1 LKTTRHSTLKLII
14 IIVATYAFFLVGIV
28 WADSIDYSTAMH
40 IDLTDPEVCEVF
52 LREQVPTYSGV
63 AGSGEAPAGVSRGNI
78 SEAEDVFA
86 GGTGDVADENW
97 VNLTGKTLSLG
108 ESELVKPYK
117 QPMFTPTDLPVRYYT
132 YQMKFNISPEKNT
145 YIKDNV
151 LVPGIYIE
159 AIADNWEIFVNGN
172 LIRREIYLDES
183 GNIAVHRSVSAYS
196 IPFDKDYLK
205 EGENTLTFNIIAH
218 PNTVDSGIYYNSEV
232 YIDDIDAIEKANANF
247 FLLFFTGITAFMG
260 FYNLLVFFG
269 NKEEKA
275 YLYYSLVQFLL
286 AVYIFTNTS
295 WISVLIL
302 NTQITKRLEYI
313 SMTLLPILV
322 LLFAQG
328 VAKEKIGIFMRIVAA
343 VQILIAVLLPFGGVQ
358 FSVDL
363 LLLSEACMLISLFYG
378 MITGVKWLTKTAK
391 AENPEGRITLRGF
404 TAVLFLTVLG
414 NTFIG
419 LLFVIVCAVF
429 GVIRSTFLEA
439 DQNSVIV
446 GLFAFVLAVSFSL
459 QNEVTE
465 TKHKV
470 LHQNEELEEKVASR
484 TRDLEKQTEIAINAS
499 KTKSRFLATMSHEIR
514 TPMNAIIGISEILKA
529 RSDLQTEVRSGIDKI
544 HHSGKNLLGIIN
556 DILDLS
562 KAETGKLEIVPT
574 EFAFP
579 SLIND
584 TVQLNIVRIGS
595 KPIKFTMSL
604 SDNLP
609 EKLIGDELR
618 IKQILNNILSNAF
631 KYTDKGSVNFD
642 ISGEKTDNG
651 FMTIFTVS
659 DTGQGM
665 HEEELQT
672 LFDEYSRFNKI
683 ANRKTEGA
691 GLGMNITGQL
701 ISLMGGTIDVKSTFG
716 KGSIFT
722 VSIPL
727 KAAPETAAISVDTRN
742 KLCSFTF
749 GEKEKIGERRK
760 EIREFFPGKTVLVVD
775 DVETNLYVAEG
786 LLKPYKLGITTAMS
800 GFEAIHLIKS
810 GKTFDIIFMD
820 HMMPEMDG
828 IETVEK
834 IRKMGYTLPIAA
846 LTANAIVGNEAIFKE
861 SGFDDFLSKP
871 IDIRDLNRILVR
883 FLRTAEPILSGELIM
898 QNARLMPADH
908 KTLPA
913 EAVPPAVTSKS
924 TEKTK
929 PATQPAGASPLKH
942 LFVINPKSF
951 PERKEMNAFCENV
964 KDILGDAASIIIS
977 RYPRYAT
984 SKVNSYLSEKTK
996 KGEKVRVYAV
1006 GGDGI
1011 LFDCLSGVLQYPES
1025 ELASV
1030 PYGNANDFLRA
1041 FGSENAPVFRDIKL
1055 LSQSPSV
1062 STDVF
1067 RCGANMALVN
1077 AAIGL
1082 EGSSILVTASM
1093 AKKLAK
1099 IPFLRKLI
1107 PTLYI
1112 LGAVVVLF
1120 DKKLRSQYYQIT
1132 LDDVDYSGEYIDIN
1146 IGNCYGNGGSNASN
1160 PYAMPDDGYLDAIF
1174 IKKMP
1179 LLKCL
1184 IAVNAFTSGNFEK
1197 FPAEFFHVR
1206 FKKMFA
1212 SSEEPIRIAADGEA
1226 FYTSEVS
1233 IEIHPKSV
1241 NIIAP
1246 EGIIY
1251 RPFKEYKK

>member
-1 LKTTRHSTLKLII
+1 LNSSRHSSIKLIVI
-14 IIVATYAFFLVGIV
+14 IALTYVFFLVGII
-28 WADSIDYSTAMH
+28 WADNIDYSTPMR

-52 LREQVPTYSGV
+52 LRENTESVG
-63 AGSGEAPAGVSRGNI
+63 AGSGTDI
-78 SEAEDVFA
+78 SPEND
-86 GGTGDVADENW
+86 TENW

-132 YQMKFNISPEKNT
+132 YQMNFGISPEKFS

-151 LVPGIYIE
+151 LVPGLYIE
-159 AIADNWEIFVNGN
+159 AIADNWEIFLNGN
-172 LIRREIYLDES
+172 LIKREIYLDDS
-183 GNIAVHRSVSAYS
+183 GNIEVHRSVSAYS
-196 IPFDKDYLK
+196 FPFDKDYLI

-260 FYNLLVFFG
+260 FYNLLVYLG
-269 NKEEKA
+269 NSKEKA

-322 LLFAQG
+322 LFFAQG
-328 VAKEKIGIFMRIVAA
+328 VAKERIGIFMRIVTA
-343 VQILIAVLLPFGGVQ
+343 VQILIALLLPFGGVQ

-363 LLLSEACMLISLFYG
+363 LLLSEVCMLISLFYG
-378 MITGVKWLTKTAK
+378 MITGVKWLKKTAK
-391 AENPEGRITLRGF
+391 AESPEGRITLRSF
-404 TAVLFLTVLG
+404 TAVLFRTVLG

-459 QNEVTE
+459 QQEVTE

-470 LHQNEELEEKVASR
+470 LQQNEELEEKVASR
-484 TRDLEKQTEIAINAS
+484 TRDLEEQTEIAINAS

-514 TPMNAIIGISEILKA
+514 TPMNAIIGISEILRA

-562 KAETGKLEIVPT
+562 KAESGKLEIVPT
-574 EFAFP
+574 EFSLP

-584 TVQLNIVRIGS
+584 TVQLNIVRIGK
-595 KPIKFTMSL
+595 KPIKFTL
-604 SDNLP
+604 TLADNLP

-631 KYTDKGSVNFD
+631 KYTDKGSVKFD
-642 ISGEKTDNG
+642 ISAELSPLSSVVSLL
-651 FMTIFTVS
+651 FSVS

-683 ANRKTEGA
+683 ANRKTEGT

-716 KGSIFT
+716 EGSIFT
-722 VSIPL
+722 VSLPL
-727 KAAPETAAISVDTRN
+727 GRRPTVNSPETRVISADIIN
-742 KLCSFTF
+742 SLQSFTF
-749 GEKEKIGERRK
+749 SQSEKASERRK
-760 EIREFFPGKTVLVVD
+760 KIREYFPGKSVLVVD

-786 LLKPYKLGITTAMS
+786 LLKPYGLSITVALS
-800 GFEAIHLIKS
+800 GFEAIEIIRS
-810 GKTFDIIFMD
+810 GKTFDILFMD

-834 IRKMGYTLPIAA
+834 IRAMGYTLPIVA
-846 LTANAIVGNEAIFKE
+846 LTANAIVGNEEIFKE
-861 SGFDDFLSKP
+861 SGFDDFSSKP
-871 IDIRDLNRILVR
+871 IDVRDLNRILVR
-883 FLRTAEPILSGELIM
+883 FLRTPLSNGELIM
-898 QNARLMPADH
+898 QNTEQNTEYRVQNTEQ
-908 KTLPA
+908 KTEDTYSLLRG
-913 EAVPPAVTSKS
+913 ERVDIQKDSHRES
-924 TEKTK
+924 TGDLV
-929 PATQPAGASPLKH
+929 AH

-951 PERKEMNAFCENV
+951 PDKREMNAFSENV
-964 KDILGDAASIIIS
+964 MNILGDAATVIIS
-977 RYPRYAT
+977 RYPRYAI

-996 KGEKVRVYAV
+996 KGERVRVYAV

-1041 FGSENAPVFRDIKL
+1041 FGKENVETFRDIKL
-1055 LSQSPSV
+1055 LSQSPSI
-1062 STDVF
+1062 STDTF
-1067 RCGANMALVN
+1067 RCGANPALVN

-1093 AKKLAK
+1093 AKKLSK

-1120 DKKLRSQYYQIT
+1120 DKKLRSQYYHIT
-1132 LDDVDYSGEYIDIN
+1132 LDGVDYSGEYIDIN
-1146 IGNCYGNGGSNASN
+1146 IGNCFGNGGSNASN
-1160 PYAMPDDGYLDAIF
+1160 PYAVPNDGYLDAIF

-1197 FPAEFFHVR
+1197 FPEDFFHVR

-1212 SSEEPIRIAADGEA
+1212 ASDEPIRIAADGEA

-1246 EGIIY
+1246 EGITY
-1251 RPFKEYKK
+1251 KPFKEIVT

>member
-1 LKTTRHSTLKLII
+1 LKNSRHSTFRLIVI
-14 IIVATYAFFLVGIV
+14 IALTYAFFLVGVV
-28 WADSIDYSTAMH
+28 WAESIDYSTAMH
-40 IDLTDPEVCEVF
+40 IDLTDPESCQVY
-52 LREQVPTYSGV
+52 LRED
-63 AGSGEAPAGVSRGNI
+63 I
-78 SEAEDVFA
+78 SD
-86 GGTGDVADENW
+86 TWTD
-97 VNLTGKTLSLG
+97 LTGKTLSLG

-117 QPMFTPTDLPVRYYT
+117 QPMFTPTDLPVRHYT
-132 YQMKFNISPEKNT
+132 YQMNFNISPEKIS

-151 LVPGIYIE
+151 LVPGLYIE
-159 AIADNWEIFVNGN
+159 AIADNWEIYLNGN
-172 LIRREIYLDES
+172 LIKREIYLDEN
-183 GNIAVHRSVSAYS
+183 GNIAIHRSVSAYS
-196 IPFDKDYLK
+196 VPFDKDYLK
-205 EGENTLTFNIIAH
+205 DGLNTLTFNIIAH
-218 PNTVDSGIYYNSEV
+218 PNTVDAGIYYNSEV
-232 YIDDIDAIEKANANF
+232 YIDDIDAIKKANADF
-247 FLLFFTGITAFMG
+247 SLLFFTGITAFMG
-260 FYNLLVFFG
+260 FYNLLVFLG
-269 NKEEKA
+269 NSKEKA

-295 WISVLIL
+295 WMSVLVI
-302 NTQITKRLEYI
+302 NSQISKILEYV
-313 SMTLLPILV
+313 SMTLLPIFV
-322 LLFAQG
+322 LLFAKG
-328 VAKEKIGIFMRIVAA
+328 VAKERIGIFMRIVTV
-343 VQILIAVLLPFGGVQ
+343 VQILIVIALPFGGIQ

-391 AENPEGRITLRGF
+391 TENPEGKITLRGF
-404 TAVLFLTVLG
+404 TAVLFRTVLG

-439 DQNSVIV
+439 DQNSVII

-484 TRDLEKQTEIAINAS
+484 TRDLEEQTEIAINAS

-514 TPMNAIIGISEILKA
+514 TPMNAIIGISEILL
-529 RSDLQTEVRSGIDKI
+529 RRPDLHREVREGIDKM

-574 EFAFP
+574 EFMLP

-595 KPIKFTMSL
+595 KPIEFKLSL
-604 SDNLP
+604 SENLP
-609 EKLIGDELR
+609 ENLIGDELR

-631 KYTDKGSVNFD
+631 KYTDKGSVRFD
-642 ISGEKTDNG
+642 ISGEKSEAG
-651 FMTIFTVS
+651 FTIVFTVS

-665 HEEELQT
+665 HEEELKT

-683 ANRKTEGA
+683 ANRKTEGT
-691 GLGMNITGQL
+691 GLGMHITSQL
-701 ISLMGGTIDVKSTFG
+701 TSLMGGAIDVKSTFG
-716 KGSIFT
+716 EGSIFT
-722 VSIPL
+722 VSLPL
-727 KAAPETAAISVDTRN
+727 GVKPETAVISSDTRK
-742 KLCSFTF
+742 KLCNFTF
-749 GEKEKIGERRK
+749 GETEKIGERRK
-760 EIREFFPGKTVLVVD
+760 RIREFFPDKSVLLVD

-786 LLKPYKLGITTAMS
+786 LLKPYGLGITTATS
-800 GFEAIHLIKS
+800 GFEAIDIISS

-820 HMMPEMDG
+820 HMMPDMDG

-834 IRKMGYTLPIAA
+834 IRAMGYTLPIVA
-846 LTANAIVGNEAIFKE
+846 LTANAIVGNEAVFKN
-861 SGFDDFLSKP
+861 SGFDDFSSKP
-871 IDIRDLNRILVR
+871 IDVRDLNRILVK
-883 FLRTAEPILSGELIM
+883 FMKETVKP
-898 QNARLMPADH
+898 Q
-908 KTLPA
+908 TT
-913 EAVPPAVTSKS
+913 PAVVASLATTSS
-924 TEKTK
+924 DYEKTK
-929 PATQPAGASPLKH
+929 PATQPAGASPLRH
-942 LFVINPKSF
+942 LFVINPRSF
-951 PERKEMNAFCENV
+951 PRKLEMNAFSENV
-964 KDILGDAASIIIS
+964 INILGDAATIIIS
-977 RYPRYAT
+977 HYPRYAI

-996 KGEKVRVYAV
+996 NGEHVRVYAV

-1011 LFDCLSGVLQYPES
+1011 LFDCLSGVLRYPET

-1041 FGSENAPVFRDIKL
+1041 FGSENVPLFRDIKM
-1055 LSQSPSV
+1055 LSESPSI
-1062 STDVF
+1062 STDIF

-1082 EGSSILVTASM
+1082 EGSSILVTESM
-1093 AKKLAK
+1093 AKKLSK

-1107 PTLYI
+1107 PTLYV

-1132 LDDVDYSGEYIDIN
+1132 LDGVDYSGEYIDIN
-1146 IGNCYGNGGSNASN
+1146 IGNCFGNGGSNASN
-1160 PYAMPDDGYLDAIF
+1160 PYAVPNDGYLDAIF
-1174 IKKMP
+1174 IKNMP

-1184 IAVNAFTSGNFEK
+1184 IAVSSFTGGDFEK
-1197 FPAEFFHVR
+1197 FPEDFFHVR

-1233 IEIHPKSV
+1233 IEIHPGAV

-1246 EGIIY
+1246 EGMTY

>member
-1 LKTTRHSTLKLII
+1 MR
-14 IIVATYAFFLVGIV
+14 
-28 WADSIDYSTAMH
+28 
-40 IDLTDPEVCEVF
+40 IDLTDPEVCQVY
-52 LREQVPTYSGV
+52 LRENNSDTWT
-63 AGSGEAPAGVSRGNI
+63 
-78 SEAEDVFA
+78 D
-86 GGTGDVADENW
+86 
-97 VNLTGKTLSLG
+97 LTGKTLSLG

-132 YQMKFNISPEKNT
+132 YQMKFNISPDKIA

-151 LVPGIYIE
+151 LVPGLYIE
-159 AIADNWEIFVNGN
+159 AIADNWEIFLNGN
-172 LIRREIYLDES
+172 LIKREIYLDEN

-196 IPFDKDYLK
+196 FPFDKDYLV

-260 FYNLLVFFG
+260 FYNLLVFLG
-269 NKEEKA
+269 NSKEKA
-275 YLYYSLVQFLL
+275 YLYYSLIQFLL

-295 WISVLIL
+295 WMSVLIL
-302 NTQITKRLEYI
+302 NTQISKRLEYI
-313 SMTLLPILV
+313 SMTLLPIFV
-322 LLFAQG
+322 LLFAKE
-328 VAKEKIGIFMRIVAA
+328 VAKERVGIFMRIVAV

-363 LLLSEACMLISLFYG
+363 LLLSEVCMLISLFYG

-391 AENPEGRITLRGF
+391 TENPEGRITFRGF
-404 TAVLFLTVLG
+404 TAVLLRTVLG

-419 LLFVIVCAVF
+419 LLFVVVCAVI

-446 GLFAFVLAVSFSL
+446 GLFAFVLSVSFSL

-484 TRDLEKQTEIAINAS
+484 TRDLEEQTEIAINAS

-529 RSDLQTEVRSGIDKI
+529 RSDLQAEVRSGIDKI

-574 EFAFP
+574 EFSLP

-631 KYTDKGSVNFD
+631 KYTDKGSVRFD
-642 ISGEKTDNG
+642 ISGEKSEAG
-651 FMTIFTVS
+651 FMVVFTVS

-701 ISLMGGTIDVKSTFG
+701 ISLMGGTIGVKSKFG
-716 KGSIFT
+716 EGSVFS
-722 VSIPL
+722 VSLPL
-727 KAAPETAAISVDTRN
+727 EVLPETRVISENIINR
-742 KLCSFTF
+742 LQSFTF
-749 GEKEKIGERRK
+749 GETEKVGERRK
-760 EIREFFPGKTVLVVD
+760 EIREYFPDKSVLVVD

-786 LLKPYKLGITTAMS
+786 LLKPYGLGIETAMS
-800 GFEAIHLIKS
+800 GFEAIDIIS
-810 GKTFDIIFMD
+810 FGKTFDIIFMD

-834 IRKMGYTLPIAA
+834 IRKMGYTLPIVA

-871 IDIRDLNRILVR
+871 IDVRDLNRILVR
-883 FLRTAEPILSGELIM
+883 FLRTPLINGELIM
-898 QNARLMPADH
+898 QNAQ
-908 KTLPA
+908 LPPEEPQTILA
-913 EAVPPAVTSKS
+913 EAAPPAGTSKS

-929 PATQPAGASPLKH
+929 TATQPAGASPPCH

-951 PERKEMNAFCENV
+951 PDKKVMNAFSENV
-964 KDILGDAASIIIS
+964 KDILGDAATIIIS

-996 KGEKVRVYAV
+996 KGEHVRVYAV

-1011 LFDCLSGVLQYPES
+1011 LFDCLSGVLQYPEC

-1041 FGSENAPVFRDIKL
+1041 FGSENVPVFRDIKL
-1055 LSQSPSV
+1055 LSQSPSI

-1067 RCGANMALVN
+1067 RSGANMALVN

-1093 AKKLAK
+1093 AKKLSK

-1120 DKKLRSQYYQIT
+1120 DKNLRSQYYHIT
-1132 LDDVDYSGEYIDIN
+1132 LDGVDYSGEYIDIN
-1146 IGNCYGNGGSNASN
+1146 IGNCFGNGGKNASN
-1160 PYAMPDDGYLDAIF
+1160 PYAVPDDGWLNAIF

-1184 IAVNAFTSGNFEK
+1184 IAVSAYTEGNFEK
-1197 FPAEFFHVR
+1197 FPADFQHVR
-1206 FKKMFA
+1206 FKKMNVT
-1212 SSEEPIRIAADGEA
+1212 SEEPIRICADGEA
-1226 FYTSEVS
+1226 FYTSEVG
-1233 IEIHPKSV
+1233 IEIHPKAV
-1241 NIIAP
+1241 KIIAP
-1246 EGIIY
+1246 EGINY
-1251 RPFKEYKK
+1251 RPFKEYKE